1 HLDVTFKEDSC
12 RTRKSHAPDNLS
24 AIRKIALQLLT
35 QVQDKYSL
43 KKRQYKAAL
52 DNDYMLKLLGF

>member
-1 HLDVTFKEDSC
+1 MPC
-12 RTRKSHAPDNLS
+12 NLS
-24 AIRKIALQLLT
+24 AIRKIALQLFT

-52 DNDYMLKLLGF
+52 DNGYMLKLLGF